1 MAGVPI
7 SDSAW
12 TEVTGPLGMTDGETY
27 AFQIHG
33 NASQRI
39 YAHDMDGNTEP
50 TSTEDAQVLFDQSLR
65 PLEQLEFTK
74 RAGKTWWLRVD
85 QGSARIA
92 AWGV

>member
-1 MAGVPI
+1 MPGVRI

-12 TEVTGPLGMTDGETY
+12 TEVTGPLGMTDAETY

-33 NASQRI
+33 NVDQRV
-39 YAHDMDGNTEP
+39 YAVDVEGSSAP
-50 TSTEDAQVLFDQSLR
+50 SSAEDAQILFAQNDR

-74 RAGKTWWLRVD
+74 RAGWTWWLRVD

-92 AWGV
+92 AWEV